1 MAYDSDLMR
10 RIGAP
15 ARRLGTTLVVALFAG
30 PLLGASATPG
40 DLSPSEWLAR
50 MSSAL
55 NELEYEGTLVY
66 LHGHELSALR
76 IAHRID
82 DGQARE
88 SLLALS
94 GPVRAVVRD
103 RQEVTCVL
111 PNAHAILVPRN
122 VSGARAALKQGPF
135 DVERLQ
141 DFYLVHPLGRS
152 RIAGRDTQVI
162 GIIPRDDL
170 RYGYRFYIDDETGLP
185 LKTDLMDA
193 SATPIEQVM
202 FTEVE
207 FIGDGEESIPALAA
221 ARSVPKGP
229 RHSPKAAGV
238 VTALPPVR
246 ETGPD
251 AGGAEFS
258 LSPWRLAS
266 LPAGYR
272 VVDGD
277 ELHGS
282 RDAARRWFMVSDGLA
297 VVSVYIEEDRGRG
310 LDGQRQVGA
319 LNAAGRLVDGHQV
332 TVVGEVPTQTVQ
344 AIADAVA
351 LDAR

>member
-1 MAYDSDLMR
+1 MR
-10 RIGAP
+10 HIRVP
-15 ARRLGTTLVVALFAG
+15 ARRLWATLAVALFAG
-30 PLLGASATPG
+30 PLFGATAKAN

-50 MSSAL
+50 MSTAL
-55 NELEYEGTLVY
+55 TDLEYEGTLVY

-94 GPVRAVVRD
+94 GPVRAVARD
-103 RQEVTCVL
+103 RREVTCVL
-111 PNAHAILVPRN
+111 PDAHAILVPRN
-122 VSGARAALKQGPF
+122 ASGGRAALKQGPF
-135 DVERLQ
+135 DVERLN
-141 DFYLVHPLGRS
+141 DHYLVHPLGRS

-170 RYGYRFYIDDETGLP
+170 RYGYRFYIDEETGLP

-207 FIGDGEESIPALAA
+207 FIGDDEESMAGVAS
-221 ARSVPKGP
+221 ARSASKAP
-229 RHSPKAAGV
+229 RHSPVSASVGAARPQV
-238 VTALPPVR
+238 SEP
-246 ETGPD
+246 GPSAD
-251 AGGAEFS
+251 GAEIS
-258 LSPWRLAS
+258 LSPWRLS
-266 LPAGYR
+266 ELPAGYR

-277 ELHGS
+277 EPRGP
-282 RDAARRWFMVSDGLA
+282 REGARRWYMVSDGLA
-297 VVSVYIEEDRGRG
+297 VVSVYIEEDRGHGG

-344 AIADAVA
+344 AIADAVV
-351 LDAR
+351 LERR